1 MRAPLPSETLPDS
14 SEVAT
19 SPRLAVN
26 PLCENAAPGAI
37 PPVGYSK
44 FFMLARIGKVGLLR
58 TLQVGFGG
66 LLLLILFSGVSQLA
80 VIRSARD
87 ADRDARSEFLERAR
101 VLDQLRDSV
110 SLTGTFARDYLL
122 TSDRQAAAP
131 LRVEVDRNRERAD
144 AALAAYPPSPD
155 QRVQRLLADLRGE
168 INVYWKVLEL
178 MLEVSTRERGPGTD
192 RYFTQSLA
200 NRREAMTGIFSRI
213 REVGES
219 ENLLREAEIKGN
231 DRIFL
236 LTLAAIVALTVVLGW
251 ALAAAAWRQLVRLER
266 HAADR
271 LAENVK
277 AREALAE
284 LSAKLVGAQEDE
296 RRSIS
301 RELHD
306 EVGQSLSALIV
317 EAGNSAAE
325 LPAEAVEARTRLDS
339 MRTIAQRCL
348 AAVRNMSLLL
358 RPSMLDDFGLVPA
371 LEWQAREVQKRSGLR
386 VVVEAD
392 DEAGEVPD
400 EHRTCIYRLA
410 QETLH
415 NITKHAQ
422 AKTVRLT
429 LVRDA
434 VSVQLGVLDDGQ
446 GFDAERTRGL
456 GLLGMRERV
465 ARLHGSFDID
475 SSPGKGTRVTVTLPL
490 TDTSGARQEPAA

>member
-1 MRAPLPSETLPDS
+1 
-14 SEVAT
+14 
-19 SPRLAVN
+19 
-26 PLCENAAPGAI
+26 
-37 PPVGYSK
+37 
-44 FFMLARIGKVGLLR
+44 MLEKGGKAGMLR
-58 TLQVGFGG
+58 TLQLGFGG
-66 LLLLILFSGVSQLA
+66 LLLLMLFSAIGQLF

-87 ADRDARSEFLERAR
+87 ADAEARTAYLERERTLDELRDA
-101 VLDQLRDSV
+101 V

-122 TSDRQAAAP
+122 TSDPKAGAP
-131 LRVEVDRNRERAD
+131 LRLELDRNRRRAD

-155 QRVQRLLADLRGE
+155 ERVQRLMADLRGE

-178 MLEVSTRERGPGTD
+178 MLDVATRERGPGTD

-200 NRREAMTGIFSRI
+200 NRRETMTGIFSRI
-213 REVGES
+213 REVS
-219 ENLLREAEIKGN
+219 ENENRLREAEIQSN
-231 DRIFL
+231 DRIFFM
-236 LTLAAIVALTVVLGW
+236 TLAAILGATVFLGW
-251 ALAAAAWRQLVRLER
+251 VLAVAASRHLGRLESEAGR
-266 HAADR
+266 R
-271 LAENVK
+271 LAENIK
-277 AREALAE
+277 ARESLAE
-284 LSAKLVGAQEDE
+284 LSAKLVRAQEDE

-317 EAGNSAAE
+317 EAGNSVAT
-325 LPAEAVEARTRLDS
+325 LPVEATEARTRLES

-348 AAVRNMSLLL
+348 NAVRNMSLLL

-371 LEWQAREVQKRSGLR
+371 LEWQAREVQKRVGLR

-422 AKTVRLT
+422 AKSARLT

-434 VSVQLGVLDDGQ
+434 NSVRLTVQDDGH
-446 GFDAERTRGL
+446 GFDSERTRGL

-465 ARLHGSFDID
+465 AQLRGSFDIE
-475 SSPGKGTRVTVTLPL
+475 SSPGKGTLVTVTLPL
-490 TDTSGARQEPAA
+490 TDPSGAGKASE